1 MNSSLE
7 TRRRRAFSDERGGA
21 RLSFII
27 TIVVIGLVA
36 YSAYQYIPVAYHA
49 YLFKDTMQEVV
60 NIGAGSGRDTDWVR
74 NRLRESADEND
85 IPKDAV
91 IDVQTREGRVEARVR
106 WVRNIPLPGYTYQ
119 YDFDHTVTS
128 SSFLAPR

>member
-1 MNSSLE
+1 MNSSLD
-7 TRRRRAFSDERGGA
+7 TRRRRAFSDEYGGS
-21 RLSFII
+21 RLNFII
-27 TIVVIGLVA
+27 TIAVIALVG

-49 YLFKDTMQEVV
+49 YLFKDAMQEVV
-60 NIGAGSGRDTDWVR
+60 NIGAGTGRDTDWVR
-74 NRLRESADEND
+74 NRLRESAAEND
-85 IPKDAV
+85 LPKDAL

-106 WVRNIPLPGYTYQ
+106 WVHNIPLPGYTYR